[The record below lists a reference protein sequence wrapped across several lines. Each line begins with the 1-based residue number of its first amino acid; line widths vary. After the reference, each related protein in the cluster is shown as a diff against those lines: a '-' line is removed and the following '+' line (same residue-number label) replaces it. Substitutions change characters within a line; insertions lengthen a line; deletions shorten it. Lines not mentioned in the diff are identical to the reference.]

1 MMPRRPS
8 AGFVASLGSAGVGGP
23 GSALAAT
30 GSGGGGAFAGGD
42 GVVREIEALE
52 PLRYSL
58 ITERRRHA
66 PRGARGGADG
76 AAGRNQL
83 DGEELPPKAI
93 GELKNGQHLRIETPG
108 GGGYGRP

>member
-1 MMPRRPS
+1 MSNTLNTPIEALELEFPMRVVEYGLRR
-8 AGFVASLGSAGVGGP
+8 
-23 GSALAAT
+23 
-30 GSGGGGAFAGGD
+30 GSGGRGAHSGGD

-66 PRGARGGADG
+66 PPGARGGQDG
-76 AAGRNQL
+76 ERGRNLL

-93 GELKNGQHLRIETPG
+93 GRLEPGQRLRIETPG
-108 GGGYGRP
+108 GGGYGA